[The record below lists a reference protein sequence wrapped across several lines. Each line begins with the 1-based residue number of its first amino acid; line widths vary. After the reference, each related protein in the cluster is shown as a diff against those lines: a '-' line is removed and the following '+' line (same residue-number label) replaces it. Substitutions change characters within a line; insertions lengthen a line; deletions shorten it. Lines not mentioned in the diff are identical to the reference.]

1 VLGSFPAVQPSLAYH
16 LLLGAGNNHGCGK
29 RNLGPLCGQ
38 IAAPL
43 ALLPDNKST
52 RCGFGNATARFGC
65 SGIAGMDLMTVDDR
79 GEDRGL
85 TPAEQTK
92 TINCVEPW
100 AAVGA
105 GACK

>member
-1 VLGSFPAVQPSLAYH
+1 
-16 LLLGAGNNHGCGK
+16 
-29 RNLGPLCGQ
+29 
-38 IAAPL
+38 
-43 ALLPDNKST
+43 
-52 RCGFGNATARFGC
+52 
-65 SGIAGMDLMTVDDR
+65 MDLMTVDDR